1 MSSSSKKTW
10 SRETAV
16 ILLLV
21 LCYTIYRE
29 NVELTNVIIWPI
41 TTYASVAFGL
51 RRIDVSDKLFQ
62 TKSSEPPNR

>member
-1 MSSSSKKTW
+1 MEISKKTW
-10 SRETAV
+10 SRETAA

-29 NVELTNVIIWPI
+29 NVELINVIIWPI

-51 RRIDVSDKLFQ
+51 RRIDVSDKLW
-62 TKSSEPPNR
+62 TKPS